1 MTATPSVS
9 SPWMPED
16 DLLLKNS
23 IEAGASL
30 EALAKGAVK
39 FSRRFTFRELRDR
52 WYSLLYDP
60 DVSSQASAR
69 MAELELSS
77 SNPSSKL
84 SRLENLKG
92 SDKVPGKRKFGSIRR
107 QYYAMRKKIK
117 SEFFSSPNLGFFED
131 RNNHNYSQQE
141 HKFQDHVTTNHEA
154 QGGDAMLGD
163 CLAHNLGF
171 EETDFEILR
180 QAFPESIGSIA
191 TTTAIVADNSAN
203 AFHMERCHKSVE
215 NDFINGSMGED
226 GLYKFTEDVSPSGNE
241 LMGSFDP
248 NIEMKNATHMPKGD
262 SDKFAVCMGMKES
275 GPSETPSNEK
285 AFKTDKPEEKLAL
298 THDSVNESNQV
309 LCPGFGGKQH
319 FNSPVSDG
327 SASFHTLGF
336 SSPSTRLP
344 LWKTLEDVSAPDM
357 PVDENNAE
365 SHQVAEGTLALT
377 EDCDHGRESK
387 SSPGYDTAH
396 PESLLGGRPNGFIN
410 SSAVQEGEYT
420 DLPDSLLNFSNDDDL
435 LFMDVDVKDTMQDIP
450 NSQLLGSPKDVQDVD
465 LCNVDATTSL
475 VASPSLAI
483 PSVQCLE
490 ESKDFS
496 FHSDQQDV
504 CHREVDAPST
514 SVSQLDSLQLTE
526 GKIICT
532 LNREDPEIPCN
543 DDIFLLIH
551 PSTPFAP
558 VGLQVATDSIDPLSS
573 SSHEKDGEP
582 GISSLR
588 KGKDPAPCFTRS
600 RTVAPNALPEFVS
613 AHPLVSSAFKHE
625 SSDGEYLAPLPG
637 KPNNLRVPSQTRAM
651 HTALELTGDGVLEED
666 ASKVELRG
674 LDTPATYS
682 ERPLPVEVGSLKM
695 NDPES
700 MDNAYMSDQNNS
712 DSDGDIPYFS
722 DVEAMILEMDLAHTQ
737 ESCILS
743 EVARYQYEG
752 TKRMIIRLEQA
763 ARSSFHRTLSSQGAL
778 AIFYGR
784 RLTHYIKKAE
794 VTIGRSTDDTEV
806 DIDLRKEGRAN
817 KISRRQATIK
827 MEADGSFSLKNLG
840 ASSISLNGK
849 NVAHGQAVALGSSCL
864 IEIRGMCF
872 VFEINEKYVRRFLDS
887 QAK

>member
-60 DVSSQASAR
+60 DVSAQASAR
-69 MAELELSS
+69 MAELELSG
-77 SNPSSKL
+77 SNPPSRF

-92 SDKVPGKRKFGSIRR
+92 SEVPGKRKFGSIRR
-107 QYYAMRKKIK
+107 QYYATRKKIK
-117 SEFFSSPNLGFFED
+117 NEFFSSPNLGFFEE

-154 QGGDAMLGD
+154 HGGDAMLGD
-163 CLAHNLGF
+163 CLANNLGF

-191 TTTAIVADNSAN
+191 TTTTIVADNPAN
-203 AFHMERCHKSVE
+203 AFHMEGCHKSVE
-215 NDFINGSMGED
+215 NDFINGSMRED
-226 GLYKFTEDVSPSGNE
+226 GLYKFTEDVSSSGNE

-248 NIEMKNATHMPKGD
+248 NIEMKNATHMPKGE
-262 SDKFAVCMGMKES
+262 SDKFAICMDIEES
-275 GPSETPSNEK
+275 GPSETPPNEK
-285 AFKTDKPEEKLAL
+285 AFKTDKPEAKLAL

-309 LCPGFGGKQH
+309 LCSGFGGKQH

-327 SASFHTLGF
+327 SASFHTMGF

-365 SHQVAEGTLALT
+365 SHQVAEGTLALA

-387 SSPGYDTAH
+387 SSPGYDAAH

-410 SSAVQEGEYT
+410 SSAVQEGEYA

-435 LFMDVDVKDTMQDIP
+435 LFMDVDVKDTTQDIP
-450 NSQLLGSPKDVQDVD
+450 NPQLVGSSKDVQEVD
-465 LCNVDATTSL
+465 LCNVDTTLL
-475 VASPSLAI
+475 VASPNVAI

-504 CHREVDAPST
+504 CHREVDVPST
-514 SVSQLDSLQLTE
+514 SVSQPDSLQLTE

-558 VGLQVATDSIDPLSS
+558 VGLQIATDSIDPLSS
-573 SSHEKDGEP
+573 SSHEKDGEQ
-582 GISSLR
+582 GISTLR
-588 KGKDPAPCFTRS
+588 KGKDPAPCFPRS
-600 RTVAPNALPEFVS
+600 RTVGPNALPEYVS
-613 AHPLVSSAFKHE
+613 SHPLVGSAFKHE
-625 SSDGEYLAPLPG
+625 SSDGEYLTALPG
-637 KPNNLRVPSQTRAM
+637 KPNNLRIPSQTRAM
-651 HTALELTGDGVLEED
+651 HTALEITGNGMLEED
-666 ASKVELRG
+666 SSKVDLRG

-682 ERPLPVEVGSLKM
+682 ERPLPVEVGSVKM
-695 NDPES
+695 NDPEL
-700 MDNAYMSDQNNS
+700 MDNTYISDQYNS

-752 TKRMIIRLEQA
+752 TKRMIIRLEQS
-763 ARSSFHRTLSSQGAL
+763 ARSSFERTMSSQGAL

-784 RLTHYIKKAE
+784 HLMHYIKKAE
-794 VTIGRSTDDTEV
+794 
-806 DIDLRKEGRAN
+806 
-817 KISRRQATIK
+817 ATIK
-827 MEADGSFSLKNLG
+827 MEADGSFNLKNLG

-849 NVAHGQAVALGSSCL
+849 DVARGQVVALGSSCL

-872 VFEINEKYVRRFLDS
+872 VFEINDKYVRRFLDS
-887 QAK
+887 QPR